1 MGIFCMAQETQ
12 TRALYQPRGVGW
24 GDRQWGGRQEG
35 VLKVD
40 MCILR
45 ADSCLGLTE
54 DNNFL

>member
-24 GDRQWGGRQEG
+24 GDRQGGGRQEG
-35 VLKVD
+35 GLKGD

-54 DNNFL
+54 DNNIL